1 MNSIPTTKRSTILGL
16 MTHVIVLTIVFILPE
31 VIFTAAMGQR
41 AKFGPRRF
49 DIYIHTVMYIITFY
63 VNYFILIDRLLFKK
77 RTWLYLVVA
86 ALFAALMVVA
96 GSYSHI
102 VIDKLLGVAPPPHRR
117 GHHGGGL
124 FIVSI
129 MMRDYVM
136 LILTLGLSV
145 ALKMGLRWTRIE
157 KLNERII
164 TERKDMELRNLK
176 NQLNPHFLYNTL
188 DTIKWMGKIH
198 QAPEIA
204 TISAD
209 LADIL
214 RSSISADELVPLR
227 QELRLVER
235 YVEIQNIRFSGAF
248 ALTVEVDEPLRD
260 VPVPKLMLQ
269 PLVENAILHGFRDRS
284 GGEIRISAYR
294 TEEDLILTVRDNG
307 CGVPEEVLAQYR
319 DGAPR
324 PGGHFGLHNVDAIL
338 RIRYGPDR
346 GVRFVPVQGEGACI
360 RITLPVFRKGE
371 EPPC

>member
-136 LILTLGLSV
+136 LILTIGLSV

-176 NQLNPHFLYNTL
+176 NQLNPHFLFNTL
-188 DTIKWMGKIH
+188 NNIYALTAFDTEKAQNAIH
-198 QAPEIA
+198 QL
-204 TISAD
+204 SK
-209 LADIL
+209 LL
-214 RSSISADELVPLR
+214 RALR
-227 QELRLVER
+227 KRRHAGDARQGAAIHQKLHQPDGVASQRQHPPDGKHPRRRHKRLGNRPDDVHLTGGKRLQARSER
-235 YVEIQNIRFSGAF
+235 RLGV
-248 ALTVEVDEPLRD
+248 V
-260 VPVPKLMLQ
+260 
-269 PLVENAILHGFRDRS
+269 
-284 GGEIRISAYR
+284 YR
-294 TEEDLILTVRDNG
+294 H
-307 CGVPEEVLAQYR
+307 PHHA
-319 DGAPR
+319 
-324 PGGHFGLHNVDAIL
+324 
-338 RIRYGPDR
+338 
-346 GVRFVPVQGEGACI
+346 
-360 RITLPVFRKGE
+360 
-371 EPPC
+371 

>member
-96 GSYSHI
+96 SSYSHI

-136 LILTLGLSV
+136 LILTIGLSV

-176 NQLNPHFLYNTL
+176 NQLNPHFLFNTL
-188 DTIKWMGKIH
+188 NNIYALTAFDTEKAQNAIH
-198 QAPEIA
+198 QLSKLLRYTLYESDGTQVTLDKELQFIRSYINLMALRLSDNTRLTVSIHDGGTNGLEIA
-204 TISAD
+204 FKHGVSAGSESFID
-209 LADIL
+209 
-214 RSSISADELVPLR
+214 
-227 QELRLVER
+227 
-235 YVEIQNIRFSGAF
+235 
-248 ALTVEVDEPLRD
+248 
-260 VPVPKLMLQ
+260 
-269 PLVENAILHGFRDRS
+269 
-284 GGEIRISAYR
+284 
-294 TEEDLILTVRDNG
+294 
-307 CGVPEEVLAQYR
+307 
-319 DGAPR
+319 
-324 PGGHFGLHNVDAIL
+324 
-338 RIRYGPDR
+338 
-346 GVRFVPVQGEGACI
+346 I
-360 RITLPVFRKGE
+360 RITLDGNRICCHVENSLFPKQKSDKSGSGIGLANLQRQLELLYPESHDYSAAAIGDRYVAELSITLNATKD
-371 EPPC
+371 